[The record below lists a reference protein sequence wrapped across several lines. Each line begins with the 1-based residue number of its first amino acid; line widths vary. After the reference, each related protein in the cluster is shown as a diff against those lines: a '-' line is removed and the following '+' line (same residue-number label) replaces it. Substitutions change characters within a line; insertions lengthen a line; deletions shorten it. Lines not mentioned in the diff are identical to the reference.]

1 MRKIRIGHIGTKHD
15 HSEGKMQCVRKFPD
29 VFEVAGIVENDPEQ
43 RAIAQQNPTYSGIP
57 WMTEEELFNSNLDA
71 VMIEGFEKDLPYDAL
86 KCVKHGL
93 HVHVDK
99 PAGCDLP
106 VFKEVLTTAKQKGLT
121 VQMAYMY
128 RYNPAVQDCLRR
140 IRSGELGEVNCITA
154 TMNTDHITPKRD
166 WLNNFIGGDMF
177 FLGCHMCDLVYL
189 MQGAPK
195 KITPFVA
202 KSGFDGV
209 TAPDVS
215 MAVWEYDNG
224 ISTVQA
230 HSTEI
235 GAWTRRQLIVSGSR
249 ATYRIM
255 PLEVPIQASLFTRVP
270 APHYAHQF
278 EEMPL
283 SIETVPGDCR
293 YDEMMLDFARMVR
306 GEAENPFD
314 YNYEYELEKLVLAS
328 SGYDVDI
335 TKKETI

>member
-1 MRKIRIGHIGTKHD
+1 
-15 HSEGKMQCVRKFPD
+15 
-29 VFEVAGIVENDPEQ
+29 
-43 RAIAQQNPTYSGIP
+43 
-57 WMTEEELFNSNLDA
+57 
-71 VMIEGFEKDLPYDAL
+71 
-86 KCVKHGL
+86 
-93 HVHVDK
+93 
-99 PAGCDLP
+99 
-106 VFKEVLTTAKQKGLT
+106 
-121 VQMAYMY
+121 
-128 RYNPAVQDCLRR
+128 
-140 IRSGELGEVNCITA
+140 
-154 TMNTDHITPKRD
+154 
-166 WLNNFIGGDMF
+166 
-177 FLGCHMCDLVYL
+177 
-189 MQGAPK
+189 
-195 KITPFVA
+195 
-202 KSGFDGV
+202 
-209 TAPDVS
+209 

-278 EEMPL
+278 EETPL

-306 GEAENPFD
+306 GEAENTFD